1 MSAGRD
7 PQPECECTA
16 CQMARDL
23 VQLTS
28 EMLPEMPE
36 SPSMA
41 RRIWSAIRETAIW
54 AALIGFVVLMVRCG
68 Q

>member
-1 MSAGRD
+1 MNSHHADGC
-7 PQPECECTA
+7 PCAVCT
-16 CQMARDL
+16 CDREWEN
-23 VQLTS
+23 LTS

-54 AALIGFVVLMVRCG
+54 AALVGFVVLMLRCG